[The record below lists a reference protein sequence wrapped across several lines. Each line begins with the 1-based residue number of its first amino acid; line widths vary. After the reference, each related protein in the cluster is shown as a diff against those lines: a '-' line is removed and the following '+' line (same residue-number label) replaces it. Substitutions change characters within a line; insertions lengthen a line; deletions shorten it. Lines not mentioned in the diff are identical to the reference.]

1 MSAPP
6 LAPAPVLVVCPD
18 TFGDLTLRQPLFRGL
33 LDRGYATT
41 VVVRR
46 GYEEL
51 VPHLDRR
58 LRWISV
64 DLDLARLPGDAA
76 RGALAE
82 LERAITALAPGLV
95 VTTGCPR
102 TPVEDWVL
110 ARAGSAATVGLEP
123 SPAVPRSVHAQRWLA
138 ALGVAEP
145 PPPRIPVA
153 CPVDEHEARRAEALL
168 VAITGR
174 PADGPPALELDAAAR
189 ESSAR
194 ALAER
199 SLAPQG
205 YVVLCPG
212 GSVNARVKRWSADAF
227 AEAADVGTRDGR
239 PPLLLVGSD
248 AEAAVTEEAAAACRA
263 RGLQASSWIGG
274 AGDLGTL
281 LGLLAGARLYLG
293 SDTGPMHFAAA
304 LGVPVVAVF
313 GGGHWP
319 RFLPVAGRSF
329 VATQRLPCF
338 GCGWDCWLDDAACL
352 RAVSPATVGG
362 AAAALLA
369 GSEPARRVDEGAV
382 LPAWADALIAAAAAR
397 QRATEGAAQ
406 ERLAELDRHLA
417 ERLHAIER
425 LSAVAD
431 ERAEAMERLAS
442 ELAARGDVIA
452 RQASAHEEAQRELA
466 ARQRVLDHPAVR
478 RLVALVKRLG
488 GLRDGDA

>member
-6 LAPAPVLVVCPD
+6 IAPCPVLVVCPD

-51 VPHLDRR
+51 LPYLDPR
-58 LRWISV
+58 LRWLSV
-64 DLDLARLPGDAA
+64 DLDLARLPDAGT
-76 RGALAE
+76 REALAA
-82 LERAITALAPGLV
+82 LDRALAALAPALV

-102 TPVEDWVL
+102 TPVEEWTL
-110 ARAGSAATVGLEP
+110 AHAGSSVTVGLEP
-123 SPAVPRSVHAQRWLA
+123 APATPPAIHAERWLA
-138 ALGVAEP
+138 ALGIQPA
-145 PPPRIPVA
+145 PPRIAVA
-153 CPVDEHEARRAEALL
+153 CRLDEHEARKVDGLL
-168 VAITGR
+168 GAITGR
-174 PADGPPALELDAAAR
+174 PADGPPAIQLDAAA
-189 ESSAR
+189 SAAAAR

-199 SLAPQG
+199 DLEPQG

-212 GSVNARVKRWSADAF
+212 GSVNARVKRWSAEAF
-227 AEAADVGTRDGR
+227 AEAAEVGTREGR
-239 PPLLLVGSD
+239 LPLLLVGSD
-248 AEAAVTEEAAAACRA
+248 AEAAVTGEATAACRA
-263 RGLQASSWIGG
+263 RGLQASSWIGA
-274 AGDLGTL
+274 AGELGTL

-338 GCGWDCWLDDAACL
+338 GCGWDCWLGEAACL
-352 RAVSPATVGG
+352 SAVSPATVGG

-369 GSEPARRVDEGAV
+369 GREPATQVDEGAV
-382 LPAWADALIAAAAAR
+382 LPGWADALLAAAVAR
-397 QRATEGAAQ
+397 QRETERASG
-406 ERLAELDRHLA
+406 ERLVELDRHLA
-417 ERLHAIER
+417 ARLDATERLTVLAEER
-425 LSAVAD
+425 AVAL
-431 ERAEAMERLAS
+431 ERVTR
-442 ELAARGDVIA
+442 ELEARGDVIA
-452 RQASAHEEAQRELA
+452 RQASAQEEDRRELA

-478 RLVALVKRLG
+478 RVVALVRRLG
-488 GLRDGDA
+488 GLRDRAS